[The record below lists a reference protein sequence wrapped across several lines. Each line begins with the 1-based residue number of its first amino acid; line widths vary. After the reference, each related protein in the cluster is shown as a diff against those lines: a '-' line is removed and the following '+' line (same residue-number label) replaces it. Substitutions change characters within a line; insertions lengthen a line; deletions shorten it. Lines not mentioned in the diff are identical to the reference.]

1 MMKKKKII
9 LLFALLLFIIRPTY
23 GQNIET
29 LQDTDSFQRPVFLSV
44 SNLRPIT
51 LNKQRILFS
60 LQADYPRFYKYLN
73 FKSGKT
79 ERVSEST
86 VLNEAYY
93 FGHIVYG
100 FTNRINLFVILPLA
114 SVHHYSPAGTIIG
127 KGLGDIE
134 IGGVYSLL
142 DPKNRENSLT
152 SSLSLGFPTGKYKN
166 MDINDYPLGLGAFR
180 FKGEITGLH
189 RFRNLDMIYSIY
201 YEYRTHNSVGLEV
214 GDETGAYLTLQKQLN
229 TSYGN
234 FGLEGGAF
242 GSWNFKDKKNDT
254 SIAHTDDY
262 TANLF
267 IGAWYNY
274 LKDFY
279 IRFGVPYTIYQNKSW
294 LTKYEVLIQLDYHF
308 ELKNNK

>member
-1 MMKKKKII
+1 MMKKII
-9 LLFALLLFIIRPTY
+9 LLFAVLLFIIRSSD

-29 LQDTDSFQRPVFLSV
+29 LQDTGSVQKPVFMSIT
-44 SNLRPIT
+44 NLRPIT
-51 LNKQRILFS
+51 LNKQRILFQ
-60 LQADYPRFYKYLN
+60 LQAEYPRYYKYQNL
-73 FKSGKT
+73 KSGIT

-93 FGHIVYG
+93 FGRVVYG
-100 FTNRINLFVILPLA
+100 FTDRINLFTILPLA

-134 IGGVYSLL
+134 LGGIYSLL
-142 DPKNRENSLT
+142 DSKNKENSLT
-152 SSLSLGFPTGKYKN
+152 SSISLGFPSGKYKN
-166 MDINDYPLGLGAFR
+166 MGLNEYPLGLGAFR
-180 FKGEITGLH
+180 LKGDVTGLH
-189 RFRNLDMIYSIY
+189 RFQNLDIIYSIY
-201 YEYRTHNSVGLEV
+201 YEYRTSNSTGLEE

-229 TSYGN
+229 TNFGN
-234 FGLEGGAF
+234 FGLEGGVY
-242 GSWNFKDKKNDT
+242 GSWNFKDKKNGT
-254 SIAHTDDY
+254 SIPHTDDY